1 MLSSQSL
8 LDAAGRRR
16 SPATMPGARVGIA
29 PANKGQSYPADPPT
43 VDEIV
48 AIMRRAGGNRHGH
61 RINALIVVLWRA
73 GLRIREALSL
83 TETDLDQRR
92 GSVLVRHG
100 KNDRR
105 REVGMDAWGWS
116 ALEPWMA
123 DRVELPVGPLF
134 CVIDGPTRGRAW
146 SASAARIELHQLAV
160 VAGVRRRVAP
170 HQLRHAHAVELLHEG
185 IPLPLIQRQLGH
197 SHLSTT
203 GTYLQGI
210 DSEEIIS
217 TVHARRAPMMHASAG
232 LAL

>member
-1 MLSSQSL
+1 MRQ
-8 LDAAGRRR
+8 AG
-16 SPATMPGARVGIA
+16 
-29 PANKGQSYPADPPT
+29 D
-43 VDEIV
+43 
-48 AIMRRAGGNRHGH
+48 NRHGH
-61 RINALIVVLWRA
+61 RLCALIVVLWRA

-83 TETDLDQRR
+83 AETDLDQRR
-92 GSVLVRHG
+92 GSILVRHG

-116 ALEPWMA
+116 AIEPWLA
-123 DRVELPVGPLF
+123 DRAELPVGPLF
-134 CVIDGPTRGRAW
+134 CVIDGLTRGRAW
-146 SASAARIELHQLAV
+146 SASSGRIELHHLALK
-160 VAGVRRRVAP
+160 AGVRRRFAP

-210 DSEEIIS
+210 DTEEIIS